1 MRLRRVRADVW
12 RPAPVARVPDF
23 TTRRRCVMRNNG
35 EAKTAA
41 KIAVEI
47 AVEIAAKTAV
57 ETAAKTAVA
66 TAVEGPFL
74 HRPAFCID
82 DR

>member
-1 MRLRRVRADVW
+1 MRPRRVRADVR

-47 AVEIAAKTAV
+47 AVETAV
-57 ETAAKTAVA
+57 ETAVKTAA
-66 TAVEGPFL
+66 KTAVEGPFL

>member
-1 MRLRRVRADVW
+1 
-12 RPAPVARVPDF
+12 
-23 TTRRRCVMRNNG
+23 MRNNG

-47 AVEIAAKTAV
+47 AAKTAV
-57 ETAAKTAVA
+57 ETAVK

>member
-1 MRLRRVRADVW
+1 
-12 RPAPVARVPDF
+12 
-23 TTRRRCVMRNNG
+23 MRNNG

-41 KIAVEI
+41 KT
-47 AVEIAAKTAV
+47 AVEIAAKI
-57 ETAAKTAVA
+57 AAK

>member
-1 MRLRRVRADVW
+1 
-12 RPAPVARVPDF
+12 
-23 TTRRRCVMRNNG
+23 MRNNG

-47 AVEIAAKTAV
+47 AAKIAVEIAAKTAV
-57 ETAAKTAVA
+57 ETAVKTAA
-66 TAVEGPFL
+66 KTAVEGPFL